1 MAKLIYSEA
10 LYSDVCSEGK
20 LLAEA
25 LNTDVKSNSYYRSLL
40 ITEDGYFITHGRKF
54 KMVNVDS
61 QTINVGLSRVD
72 GVITLTDNLTA
83 ATTTLDLPV
92 WNLTEGDGITLT
104 DNNGS
109 WQIKQTAPVK
119 EDSDTTFGVSYNNG
133 ILSFGQGTYDSLGR
147 ITSYS
152 TSTSQHVD
160 WVDQAIEEAN
170 IFYLLGSTESKAN
183 LGNTVKNSG
192 VFIDFVNNIPQLN
205 VSRLKVDGVGN
216 IILDNSNTTLDT
228 YINKKVDEAKTQALV
243 YQGTVNP
250 DGAPESQPYVKS
262 VTGVTNGDVF
272 KVTGRGFIKLKEGSI
287 KEVKPGDLLIAKV
300 IDSTFQEWDLIPSGD
315 ETETYIKYE
324 DGEALSGTLT
334 FKGNGVSYI
343 DKVFTFTDT
352 TYEVFT
358 GATGT
363 ENGTAGLVPA
373 PSYNQ
378 SGYYLSSDGV
388 WAQLPTINNGTFT
401 LKAGNDLIGESF
413 TANGSNAT
421 YTIPYAT
428 EEDSA
433 TVSGV
438 IKGSLQEIPT
448 TFGWT
453 QAKVIDGIIEYYLNT
468 YSYTSENFSINNT
481 NRSSILIGKFKT
493 NGSDTEVRVPYADH
507 GIEVT
512 EGSITKVFGVVGT
525 TSTLDASK
533 VNITTGYY
541 ATPIIDGIVYYQ
553 NTWRPVKAYTPA
565 ALNSNGNI
573 SDIWQTSIS
582 TNALEFSSDFIAVD
596 SDSSNGEELHITWA
610 EVSKDGKITYAY

>member
-109 WQIKQTAPVK
+109 WQIKQTTPTK
-119 EDSDTTFGVSYNNG
+119 GDNDPTFGVSYSNG

-147 ITSYS
+147 ITSYNA
-152 TSTSQHVD
+152 STSQHVD
-160 WVDQAIEEAN
+160 WVDQAIEDTTT
-170 IFYLLGSTESKAN
+170 FYLLGSTSNTASLGKA
-183 LGNTVKNSG
+183 VKNLG
-192 VFIDFVNNIPQLN
+192 VFIDFVNNTPQLN

-216 IILDNSNTTLDT
+216 IVLDNSNTTLDA

-250 DGAPESQPYVKS
+250 DGAPESQPYIKS

-272 KVTGRGFIKLKEGSI
+272 KVTGKGFIKLKEGSI

-300 IDSTFQEWDLIPSGD
+300 INGSFQEWDLIPSGD

-334 FKGNGVSYI
+334 FKGTGVSYT

-378 SGYYLSSDGV
+378 SGYYLSSDGN
-388 WAQLPTINNGTFT
+388 WTQLPTINNGTFT
-401 LKAGNDLIGESF
+401 LKAGNDLVGESF

-428 EEDSA
+428 EEDS
-433 TVSGV
+433 TIISGV
-438 IKGSLQEIPT
+438 IKGNLQEVPT
-448 TFGWT
+448 SHGWT
-453 QAKVIDGIIEYYLNT
+453 QAKVINGVIEYYLNL
-468 YSYTSENFSINNT
+468 YSYSSEDFKINNNT
-481 NRSSILIGKFKT
+481 RSSILIGKFNT

-507 GIEVT
+507 AIEVT

-533 VNITTGYY
+533 VNLSTGYY

-565 ALNSNGNI
+565 VLNSNGNI
-573 SDIWQTSIS
+573 SDIWQTGIS

-610 EVSKDGKITYAY
+610 EVSKDGVITYAY